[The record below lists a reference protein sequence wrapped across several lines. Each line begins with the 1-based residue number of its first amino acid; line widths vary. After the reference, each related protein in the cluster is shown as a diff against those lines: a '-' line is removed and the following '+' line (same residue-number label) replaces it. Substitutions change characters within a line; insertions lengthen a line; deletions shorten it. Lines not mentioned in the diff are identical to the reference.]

1 MRVGVHSP
9 ARFFVSL
16 PFNILGC
23 LSVRSQRQKSRR
35 ATARA
40 QSPKNLYAAT
50 HLSSAQQSRVRSEHV
65 RKELGRVL
73 ATPIIFGR
81 FLVGLY
87 PDNAIAFLDKLKVED
102 LWLVGHKTALE
113 LHSLGIFKVRQL
125 RNQSLSTLSRL
136 FGKRGQLFYDYARG
150 IDDSPVEARNDRK
163 SVSCES
169 TFAQDLSL
177 KSNVI
182 IELYHITLELVNR
195 LDKSDFSGH
204 TLTLKVKYADFTQ
217 VTRSL
222 TCATP
227 LTSKDTIL
235 PLAKKLLQKVEINA
249 SHPIR
254 LMGLGVSLGDDK
266 PQNKLLSKS
275 KQEEPQLPFAEY

>member
-1 MRVGVHSP
+1 M
-9 ARFFVSL
+9 
-16 PFNILGC
+16 
-23 LSVRSQRQKSRR
+23 
-35 ATARA
+35 
-40 QSPKNLYAAT
+40 
-50 HLSSAQQSRVRSEHV
+50 
-65 RKELGRVL
+65 L
-73 ATPIIFGR
+73 AKIASDYNKPDGLCIIH
-81 FLVGLY
+81 

-182 IELYHITLELVNR
+182 IELYYITLELVNR

-222 TCATP
+222 TCANP

-235 PLAKKLLQKVEINA
+235 PLAKVLLQKVEINA

-254 LMGLGVSLGDDK
+254 LMGLGVSCCDDK
-266 PQNKLLSKS
+266 PQNKLLSKP

>member
-1 MRVGVHSP
+1 MLLWNDLITIILQGKQLLLDTILTAVLLLLQVMR
-9 ARFFVSL
+9 
-16 PFNILGC
+16 
-23 LSVRSQRQKSRR
+23 
-35 ATARA
+35 
-40 QSPKNLYAAT
+40 
-50 HLSSAQQSRVRSEHV
+50 RVV
-65 RKELGRVL
+65 MVY
-73 ATPIIFGR
+73 I
-81 FLVGLY
+81 
-87 PDNAIAFLDKLKVED
+87 
-102 LWLVGHKTALE
+102 
-113 LHSLGIFKVRQL
+113 L
-125 RNQSLSTLSRL
+125 RNPL
-136 FGKRGQLFYDYARG
+136 
-150 IDDSPVEARNDRK
+150 V
-163 SVSCES
+163 
-169 TFAQDLSL
+169 
-177 KSNVI
+177 
-182 IELYHITLELVNR
+182 YHITLELVNR